1 VKVLINKP
9 IYLISFLILLF
20 FIFISLNPTFIT
32 SYNPLQMNSQSI
44 LQGPSFQHIFGTDE
58 FGRDIFSRCLYGVRT
73 SLFISFVS
81 ISIASILGTIMG
93 IVSGYYGGLID
104 MVIMR
109 LVDALFALP
118 SLILALFVISLF
130 GASTINEILAISII
144 YTPIIARMI
153 RSVTLSNKSNL
164 YVEAS
169 KALGTNDVNVIFRHV
184 FPNIFPTW
192 MVIFTLNV
200 STAILADASLS
211 FLGLGTPPPAPT
223 LGGMISSGTSFLPF
237 AWWISVFPGIIIAI
251 MVVAI
256 NIIGDLLDEIFNP
269 KKIKQSI

>member
-1 VKVLINKP
+1 MRILINKP
-9 IYLISFLILLF
+9 IYFISVLILLF
-20 FIFISLNPTFIT
+20 FIFIFLNPGIIAP
-32 SYNPLQMNSQSI
+32 YNPLQMNPQSI
-44 LQGPSFQHIFGTDE
+44 LQSPSFQHIFGTDE
-58 FGRDIFSRCLYGVRT
+58 FGRDIFSRCVYGIRT
-73 SLFISFVS
+73 SLFVSFTS
-81 ISIASILGTIMG
+81 IAIASIVGTIIG

-153 RSVTLSNKSNL
+153 RSVTLSIKSNL

-169 KALGTNDVNVIFRHV
+169 KALGTNDVNVIFRHA

-192 MVIFTLNV
+192 IVIFTLNV

-211 FLGLGTPPPAPT
+211 FLGLGTPPPTPT

-251 MVVAI
+251 IVIVI
-256 NIIGDLLDEIFNP
+256 NVIGDFLDESFNP